1 MVGPDLGPAPAESL
15 IEVLLGKQEG
25 RAEATRSL
33 ENWAE
38 VAAADRPEEAAA
50 SADLPEEADTATIN
64 HHPQTPHVKFSEKY
78 VQCDDSQSY
87 I

>member
-1 MVGPDLGPAPAESL
+1 M
-15 IEVLLGKQEG
+15 
-25 RAEATRSL
+25 
-33 ENWAE
+33 
-38 VAAADRPEEAAA
+38 AAADRPEEAAA